1 MKKEIVIESSDEAVD
16 LGRRS
21 MMSRFGLAASLT
33 LAAPVLMSI
42 STPTLAN
49 HKGSG
54 KKDNS
59 GGNCKSKGGERSGN
73 ANALNNKAASCPDS
87 DDNAPPPPVDGGG
100 IILGL

>member
-1 MKKEIVIESSDEAVD
+1 
-16 LGRRS
+16 

-49 HKGSG
+49 HKS
-54 KKDNS
+54 KENNS

-73 ANALNNKAASCPDS
+73 ANAINNKAASCPDS